1 MKGLKEVIKIILI
14 SVMVI
19 IAIIFLLLGFMFY
32 ELNYAVHTADQSE
45 SPEGEYTLLF
55 QAVGSPAFFSSADG
69 RLVLKEGK
77 KKITVYK
84 FVLSDDGG
92 SVRSDVWQVLWK
104 EDHVEVIIS
113 GEEQDDELIQIYY
126 DGEIHSEFLHT
137 RFGTF
142 P

>member
-1 MKGLKEVIKIILI
+1 MQSYKLEDRFFMCYTEKINREEHRYKG
-14 SVMVI
+14 
-19 IAIIFLLLGFMFY
+19 AI
-32 ELNYAVHTADQSE
+32 NYAVHTADQSE
-45 SPEGEYTLLF
+45 SPEGEYTLLL
-55 QAVGSPAFFSSADG
+55 QADGSPAFFSSADG

>member
-1 MKGLKEVIKIILI
+1 MCYTEKINREEHRYKG
-14 SVMVI
+14 
-19 IAIIFLLLGFMFY
+19 AI
-32 ELNYAVHTADQSE
+32 NYAVHTADQSE
-45 SPEGEYTLLF
+45 SPEGEYTLLL
-55 QAVGSPAFFSSADG
+55 QAVGSPAFLSSADG